1 MKKLSLYVF
10 LGLLVCSN
18 VNAGLDSKD
27 KFIFYGCYEGNYKS
41 TLENWG
47 WKINLKKMT
56 ATTISITTSG
66 KKLRLKNIQEFEEEY
81 ATHEIKEY
89 AIYVRSTR
97 YEIFAG
103 TNLEFRNATNYT
115 FNIKKIT
122 KKGEII
128 IDSGW
133 DRRTVIKCKII
144 D

>member
-1 MKKLSLYVF
+1 METKLMKKLSLYIF
-10 LGLLVCSN
+10 LVLLVCSN

-81 ATHEIKEY
+81 AIHEIAEY
-89 AIYVRSTR
+89 AIYGNKRNVLFSTTD
-97 YEIFAG
+97 YSIADI
-103 TNLEFRNATNYT
+103 NYYT
-115 FNIKKIT
+115 FNIKT
-122 KKGEII
+122 GEIRFQG
-128 IDSGW
+128 GW
-133 DRRTVIKCKII
+133 VRTRIIKCKII

>member
-1 MKKLSLYVF
+1 MKKLSLYLF
-10 LGLLVCSN
+10 LSLLVCSN

-66 KKLRLKNIQEFEEEY
+66 KKLRLKNIQEFEQ
-81 ATHEIKEY
+81 EY
-89 AIYVRSTR
+89 AIYVRSER

-103 TNLEFRNATNYT
+103 TTECCDVPNYT

-133 DRRTVIKCKII
+133 DRRTVIKCKIF